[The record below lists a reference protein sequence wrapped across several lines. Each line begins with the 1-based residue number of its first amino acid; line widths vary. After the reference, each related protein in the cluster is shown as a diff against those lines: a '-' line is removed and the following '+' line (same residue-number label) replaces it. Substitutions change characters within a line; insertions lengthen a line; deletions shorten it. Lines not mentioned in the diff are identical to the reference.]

1 MPGKKI
7 IWKFFFIQTVPILIS
22 LIIIGIY
29 ISFFFKEYYIKAIT
43 TQLKSNSL
51 LIRDIIKADI
61 QEKDIERLNLVTK
74 RLGREINT
82 RLTIINPEGM
92 VLGDSEENPQKMEN
106 HSDRPEIKEAIKGRI
121 GKSSRYST
129 TLKKDMMYLALPIK
143 DDAYRVIG
151 AVRVSIP
158 LDELENRVGQIYRII
173 GWGGLLAVTIS
184 LGISFALARRVSRPI
199 SQMAQAAKMISKG
212 DLSRRIREDSRDEV
226 GDLAYS
232 FNRMSEEL
240 QRQMGDLAREVS
252 EKEALLS
259 SMIEGVL
266 AIDRDEHVIL
276 INQAAQRML
285 ELGPDDALG
294 KFHWEVI
301 RNAEINNLFKEV
313 LKTKEQKEVKLQ
325 IGPLDERAFMVYAA
339 PIRAWGGNILGVV
352 AVFHDVTEIRRLE
365 KVRMEFVANV
375 SHELRTPL
383 TSIKGFVE
391 TLKRGAIDEREN
403 AVNFLDII
411 ERHTDRL
418 NQLITDLLD
427 LSRVE
432 TGKKKMDFQPI
443 KVEELIN
450 RAVSHFMEISNKNR
464 PKIKYNIPSDLPMV
478 LADEEGI
485 ETVLK
490 NLLDNAVKYTPKRG
504 EINITSTDKDDYIEI
519 AVVDNGI
526 GIPSR
531 DLPRIFERFYCV
543 DKARSRE
550 LGGTGL
556 GLSIVK
562 HIIEAHGGTVGVES
576 EVGEG
581 SRFTFTLSKVSKPE

>member
-1 MPGKKI
+1 M
-7 IWKFFFIQTVPILIS
+7 PILIS

-339 PIRAWGGNILGVV
+339 PIRARGGNILGVV

-581 SRFTFTLSKVSKPE
+581 SRFTFTLSKVSKSE

>member
-61 QEKDIERLNLVTK
+61 QEKDIEKLNLVTK

-301 RNAEINNLFKEV
+301 RNSEINNLFKEV

>member
-29 ISFFFKEYYIKAIT
+29 ISFFFKEYYIKAVT

-61 QEKDIERLNLVTK
+61 QEKDIEKLNLVTK

-301 RNAEINNLFKEV
+301 RNSEINNLFKEV

-581 SRFTFTLSKVSKPE
+581 SRFTFTLSKVSKSE

>member
-61 QEKDIERLNLVTK
+61 QERDIERLNLVTK

-301 RNAEINNLFKEV
+301 RNSEINNLFKEV

>member
-339 PIRAWGGNILGVV
+339 PIRARGGNILGVV

-581 SRFTFTLSKVSKPE
+581 SRFTFTLSKVSKSE

>member
-276 INQAAQRML
+276 INKAAQRML

-339 PIRAWGGNILGVV
+339 PIRARGGNILGVV

>member
-285 ELGPDDALG
+285 ELRPDDALG

-301 RNAEINNLFKEV
+301 RNSEINNLFKEV

>member
-301 RNAEINNLFKEV
+301 RNSEINNLFKEV

-325 IGPLDERAFMVYAA
+325 IGHLDERAFMVYAA

>member
-276 INQAAQRML
+276 INKAAQRML

-339 PIRAWGGNILGVV
+339 PIRARGGNILGVV

-526 GIPSR
+526 GIPSS

-581 SRFTFTLSKVSKPE
+581 SRFTFTLSKVSKSE

>member
-29 ISFFFKEYYIKAIT
+29 ISFFFKEYYIKAVT

-61 QEKDIERLNLVTK
+61 QEKDIEKLNLVTK

-276 INQAAQRML
+276 INKAAQRML

-301 RNAEINNLFKEV
+301 RNSEINNLFKEV

>member
-1 MPGKKI
+1 MSGKKI
-7 IWKFFFIQTVPILIS
+7 IWKFFFIQTVLILIS
-22 LIIIGIY
+22 LTIIGIY
-29 ISFFFKEYYIKAIT
+29 VSFSFKEYYIKEIT
-43 TQLKSNSL
+43 IQLKSNAL
-51 LIRDIIKADI
+51 LIRDLVNADI
-61 QEKDIERLNLVTK
+61 QKKEMERVNLITK

-82 RLTIINPEGM
+82 RVTIINPDGI
-92 VLGDSEENPQKMEN
+92 VLGDSEDDPQKMEN
-106 HSDRPEIKEAIKGRI
+106 HRDRPEIKEAIKGMM
-121 GKSSRYST
+121 GKSTRYST
-129 TLKKDMMYLALPIK
+129 TLKKDMMYLALPIR
-143 DDAYRVIG
+143 DANHRLIG
-151 AVRVSIP
+151 VVRVSLP
-158 LDELENRVGQIYRII
+158 LDELQHRVGQIYRII
-173 GWGGLLAVTIS
+173 GWGGLLAVIIS

-212 DLSRRIREDSRDEV
+212 NLSQRIRVDSRDEV
-226 GDLAYS
+226 GDLAHS

-240 QRQMGDLAREVS
+240 EKQMGDLAREVS
-252 EKEALLS
+252 EKEAVLS

-276 INQAAQRML
+276 INLAAQRMF
-285 ELGPDDALG
+285 ELRPDDTLG

-301 RNAEINNLFKEV
+301 RNSEVNNLFKEI
-313 LKTKEQKEVKLQ
+313 LKTHSQKTVEFQ
-325 IGPLDERAFMVYAA
+325 ISPLDERTFMVHAA
-339 PIRAWGGNILGVV
+339 PIKGKEGNILGVV

-391 TLKRGAIDEREN
+391 TLKRGALDEGEN
-403 AVNFLDII
+403 AINFLDII

-418 NQLITDLLD
+418 NRLITDLLE

-432 TGKKKMDFQPI
+432 TGKKKMDFLPI

-450 RAVSHFMEISNKNR
+450 RAISHFVDISNKKLQ
-464 PKIKYNIPSDLPMV
+464 KIKCNIPSDLPMV

-490 NLLDNAVKYTPKRG
+490 NLLDNAVKYTPERG

-519 AVVDNGI
+519 AVVDNGV
-526 GIPSR
+526 GIPSK
-531 DLPRIFERFYCV
+531 DIPRIFERFYCV
-543 DKARSRE
+543 DKARSKE

-562 HIIEAHGGTVGVES
+562 HIIEAHGGAVSVES
-576 EVGEG
+576 EVGKG
-581 SRFTFTLSKVSKPE
+581 SKFIFTLSKVRYM

>member
-276 INQAAQRML
+276 INKAAQRML

-339 PIRAWGGNILGVV
+339 PIRARGGNILGVV

-581 SRFTFTLSKVSKPE
+581 SRFTFTLSKVSKSE

>member
-29 ISFFFKEYYIKAIT
+29 ISFFFKEYYIKAVT

-61 QEKDIERLNLVTK
+61 QEKDIEKLNLVTK

-301 RNAEINNLFKEV
+301 RNSEINNLFKEV
-313 LKTKEQKEVKLQ
+313 LKTKEQKEIKLQ

-581 SRFTFTLSKVSKPE
+581 SRFTFTLSKVSKSE

>member
-61 QEKDIERLNLVTK
+61 QEKDIEKLNLVTK

-212 DLSRRIREDSRDEV
+212 DLSRRIREDSRDEI

-301 RNAEINNLFKEV
+301 RNSEINNLFKEV

>member
-29 ISFFFKEYYIKAIT
+29 ISFFFKEYYIKAVT

-61 QEKDIERLNLVTK
+61 QEKDIEKLNLVTK

-301 RNAEINNLFKEV
+301 RNSEINNLFKEV

-464 PKIKYNIPSDLPMV
+464 PKIKYNIASDLPMV

-581 SRFTFTLSKVSKPE
+581 SRFTFTLSKVSKSE

>member
-581 SRFTFTLSKVSKPE
+581 SRFTFTLSKVSKSE

>member
-276 INQAAQRML
+276 INKAAQRML

-526 GIPSR
+526 GIPSS

-581 SRFTFTLSKVSKPE
+581 SRFTFTLSKVSKSE

>member
-61 QEKDIERLNLVTK
+61 QEKDIEKLNLVTK

-301 RNAEINNLFKEV
+301 RNSEINNLFKEV

-581 SRFTFTLSKVSKPE
+581 SRFTFTLSKVSKSE

>member
-1 MPGKKI
+1 MSGKKI
-7 IWKFFFIQTVPILIS
+7 IWKFFFIQTVLILIS

-29 ISFFFKEYYIKAIT
+29 VSFSFKEYYIRAIT
-43 TQLKSNSL
+43 TQLKSNAL
-51 LIRDIIKADI
+51 LIRDIVKADI
-61 QEKDIERLNLVTK
+61 QEKDIERLNLLIE

-82 RLTIINPEGM
+82 RLTIINPEGI

-129 TLKKDMMYLALPIK
+129 TLKKDMMYLAMPIR
-143 DDAYRVIG
+143 DANHRLIG
-151 AVRVSIP
+151 VVRISLP
-158 LDELENRVGQIYRII
+158 LDELQDRVGQIYRII
-173 GWGGLLAVTIS
+173 GWGGLMAVIIS

-199 SQMAQAAKMISKG
+199 SQMAQAARMISRG
-212 DLSRRIREDSRDEV
+212 DLSQRIRVDSRDEV

-276 INQAAQRML
+276 INQAAQIML

-301 RNAEINNLFKEV
+301 RNSEINNLFKEI
-313 LKTKEQKEVKLQ
+313 LKTKEQKTVEFQ
-325 IGPLDERAFMVYAA
+325 ISPLDERTFMVHAA
-339 PIRAWGGNILGVV
+339 PIRGREANILGVV

-403 AVNFLDII
+403 ALNFLDII

-418 NQLITDLLD
+418 NRLITDLLE

-450 RAVSHFMEISNKNR
+450 RAISHFMEISNKNLQ
-464 PKIKYNIPSDLPMV
+464 KIKCNIPSDLPMV
-478 LADEEGI
+478 LADEEGV

-490 NLLDNAVKYTPKRG
+490 NLLDNAVKYTPKKG
-504 EINITSTDKDDYIEI
+504 EIKITSTDKDGCIEI

-526 GIPSR
+526 GIPSK

-576 EVGEG
+576 EVGKG

>member
-1 MPGKKI
+1 MSGKKI
-7 IWKFFFIQTVPILIS
+7 IWKFFFVQTTLILIS
-22 LIIIGIY
+22 LTIIGIY
-29 ISFFFKEYYIKAIT
+29 VSFSFKEYYIRAIT
-43 TQLKSNSL
+43 TQLKSNVL
-51 LIRDIIKADI
+51 LIRDIVKADI
-61 QEKDIERLNLVTK
+61 QEKDMGRVDLLTK

-82 RLTIINPEGM
+82 RLTIINPEGI
-92 VLGDSEENPQKMEN
+92 VLGDSEEDPRKMEN
-106 HSDRPEIKEAIKGRI
+106 HSDRPEIKEAMRGGM
-121 GKSSRYST
+121 GKSTRYST
-129 TLKKDMMYLALPIK
+129 TLKKEMMYLALTIRDPTH
-143 DDAYRVIG
+143 RVIG
-151 AVRVSIP
+151 VVRVSIS
-158 LDELENRVGQIYRII
+158 LDELKRRVGQIYRII
-173 GWGGLLAVTIS
+173 GWGGLLAVIIS

-212 DLSRRIREDSRDEV
+212 DLSQRIRVDSRDEV
-226 GDLAYS
+226 GDLARS

-240 QRQMGDLAREVS
+240 ERQMGDLSKEVS
-252 EKEALLS
+252 EKEAVLS

-285 ELGPDDALG
+285 ELRPDDTLG

-301 RNAEINNLFKEV
+301 RNSEINNLFKEI
-313 LKTKEQKEVKLQ
+313 LKTHMQKTVEFQ
-325 IGPLDERAFMVYAA
+325 ISPLDEMTFMVHAA
-339 PIRAWGGNILGVV
+339 PIRARGGNILGVV

-391 TLKRGAIDEREN
+391 TLKRGALDEGEN
-403 AVNFLDII
+403 ALNFLDII

-418 NQLITDLLD
+418 NRLITDLLE

-432 TGKKKMDFQPI
+432 SGKKKMDFQPI

-450 RAVSHFMEISNKNR
+450 RSISHFMEISNKSLQ
-464 PKIKYNIPSDLPMV
+464 KIKCNIPSDLPMV
-478 LADEEGI
+478 LADEEGV

-490 NLLDNAVKYTPKRG
+490 NLLDNAIKYTPERG
-504 EINITSTDKDDYIEI
+504 EIIITSVDRDDYIEI
-519 AVVDNGI
+519 AVVDNGM
-526 GIPSR
+526 GIPLK
-531 DLPRIFERFYCV
+531 DLPHIFERFYRV
-543 DKARSRE
+543 DKTRSRE

-562 HIIEAHGGTVGVES
+562 HIIEAHGGAVSVDS
-576 EVGEG
+576 EVGKG
-581 SRFTFTLSKVSKPE
+581 SRFSFTLSKVSKPG

>member
-1 MPGKKI
+1 MSGKKI
-7 IWKFFFIQTVPILIS
+7 IWKFFFIQTVLILIS
-22 LIIIGIY
+22 LTIIGIY
-29 ISFFFKEYYIKAIT
+29 VSFSFKEYYIRAIT
-43 TQLKSNSL
+43 TQLKSNAL
-51 LIRDIIKADI
+51 LIRDIVKADI
-61 QEKDIERLNLVTK
+61 QEKEIERVDLLTK

-82 RLTIINPEGM
+82 RLTIINPEGI

-129 TLKKDMMYLALPIK
+129 TLKKDMMYLALTIRDPTH
-143 DDAYRVIG
+143 RLIG
-151 AVRVSIP
+151 VVRVSLP
-158 LDELENRVGQIYRII
+158 LDELEDRVGQIYRII
-173 GWGGLLAVTIS
+173 GWGGLLAVIIS

-212 DLSRRIREDSRDEV
+212 DLSQRIRVDSRDEV
-226 GDLAYS
+226 GDLARS

-240 QRQMGDLAREVS
+240 EKQMGDLAREVS
-252 EKEALLS
+252 EKEAVLS
-259 SMIEGVL
+259 SMVEGVL

-276 INQAAQRML
+276 INMAAQRML
-285 ELGPDDALG
+285 ELRPDDTLG

-301 RNAEINNLFKEV
+301 RNSEINNLFKEI
-313 LKTKEQKEVKLQ
+313 LKTQGQKEVEFQ
-325 IGPLDERAFMVYAA
+325 IGPLDERAFMVHAA
-339 PIRAWGGNILGVV
+339 PIRAKGGNILGVV

-391 TLKRGAIDEREN
+391 TLKRGALDEGQN
-403 AVNFLDII
+403 ALNFLDII

-418 NQLITDLLD
+418 NRLITDLLE

-432 TGKKKMDFQPI
+432 TGKKRMNFQPI

-450 RAVSHFMEISNKNR
+450 RAVSHFMGISNKKLR
-464 PKIKYNIPSDLPMV
+464 KIKCDIPSDLPMV
-478 LADEEGI
+478 LADEEGV

-490 NLLDNAVKYTPKRG
+490 NLLDNAIRYTPEKG
-504 EINITSTDKDDYIEI
+504 EIDIISTDKDDYIEI

-526 GIPSR
+526 GIPLK

-562 HIIEAHGGTVGVES
+562 HIIEAHGGTVSVAS
-576 EVGEG
+576 EVGKG
-581 SRFTFTLSKVSKPE
+581 SRFTFTLSKVSKPG

>member
-61 QEKDIERLNLVTK
+61 QERDIERLNLVTK

-301 RNAEINNLFKEV
+301 RNSEINNLFKEV

-325 IGPLDERAFMVYAA
+325 IGPLGERAFMVYAA

-581 SRFTFTLSKVSKPE
+581 SRFTFTLSKVSKSE

>member
-61 QEKDIERLNLVTK
+61 QEKDIEKLNLVTK

-581 SRFTFTLSKVSKPE
+581 SRFTFTLSKVSKSE

>member
-1 MPGKKI
+1 
-7 IWKFFFIQTVPILIS
+7 
-22 LIIIGIY
+22 
-29 ISFFFKEYYIKAIT
+29 T

-61 QEKDIERLNLVTK
+61 QEKDIEKLNLVTK

-212 DLSRRIREDSRDEV
+212 DLSRRIREDSRDEI

-301 RNAEINNLFKEV
+301 RNSEINNLFKEV

-418 NQLITDLLD
+418 NQLIIDLLD

-432 TGKKKMDFQPI
+432 TGKKKMDFQPR

>member
-1 MPGKKI
+1 M
-7 IWKFFFIQTVPILIS
+7 
-22 LIIIGIY
+22 
-29 ISFFFKEYYIKAIT
+29 
-43 TQLKSNSL
+43 
-51 LIRDIIKADI
+51 
-61 QEKDIERLNLVTK
+61 VTK

-212 DLSRRIREDSRDEV
+212 DLSRRIREDSRDEI

-301 RNAEINNLFKEV
+301 RNSEINNLFKEV